1 MSESANMANDTSENH
16 VYPKVNVMAVESNGD
31 SDNTSCVSPNPS
43 FPQLE
48 ESVLQYWDANNT
60 FRKSIEYRPS
70 GKGSQNEFVFFDGPP
85 FANGL
90 PHYGHLLT
98 GYAKDVI
105 PRYQTMR
112 GRKVNR
118 VFGWDTHG
126 LPAELEAQKELGI
139 ESVEQIEKMGIAKF
153 NNACRSSV
161 LKYTN
166 EWQNYVHRQARWVD
180 FERGY
185 KTLNIPYM
193 ESVMW
198 AFKQLYDKGLAY
210 KGYRVLPYCPKD
222 QTPLSAHELRMDAD
236 VYQNRQDTTVSVA
249 VKLRDEEDAYA
260 VFWTTTPWTVPTNF
274 AIVVGADIDYVE
286 VRPTEGKFAGKKF
299 YIGKPLLGSYTK
311 ELGENYEVVR
321 ELKGAEMSGWRYY
334 PVFPYFASESALKEG
349 GTPGPNAFTIYTA
362 DYVDTSEGTGL
373 VHQAPYGEDDMN
385 TLNAHEIRSVDVLDA
400 GCKFTSDCPDYEGLY
415 VFDANLPILR
425 ALRAGDGPLAKM
437 PEDQRALLF
446 QEKSYVHSYPH
457 CWRCATPLIYKP
469 VSSWFVSVTKIK
481 ERLLELNQKINWIP
495 GNVKDGQFGKWLS
508 NARDWSISRN
518 RFWGSPIPVW
528 VSDDPKYPRVDVY
541 GSLEELKAD
550 FGDYPRD
557 DDGNVNMHR
566 PYIDRLTRPNP
577 DDPTGKSQMHRITD
591 VLDCWF
597 ESGSMPFAQFHYPFE
612 NKEFFEEHFPCDYIV
627 EYIGQT
633 RGWFYTL
640 HIMATALFD
649 RPAYKNVIC
658 HGIVLGSDGQ
668 KMSKHLRN
676 YPDVNG
682 VFNEYGS
689 DAMRWFLM
697 SSPILRGGNL
707 IVTADGIRDTVRQVM
722 LPIWSSYYFFTL
734 YANAANGGEGYN
746 ARRLRASEVS
756 GLCNMDRYLL
766 ARTRLLVE
774 RVEKCLN
781 EFAISDAC
789 AAVSDFIDVLTNW
802 YIRGSRDRFWNE
814 DETAFNTLY
823 TALEVFMRTIAPL
836 APMEAEAVW
845 RGLTG
850 GESVHL
856 ADWPYLVEPQTL
868 CDGEKNPKAGEVT
881 ELGAVLASD
890 DALVAAMDKVRE
902 VVSST
907 LSLRKAEQ
915 LRVRQPLANLTVVA
929 ENTDAVEPYEQVLER
944 ELNVKNV
951 TFCTLKDA
959 SEHGLK
965 IVHELKVNARAAGPR
980 LGKQVQF
987 ASKSSKSGDWHVDG
1001 SGAPVVQTPNGDVA
1015 LVDGEYELVNRVESS
1030 DAQAAANMAS
1040 AAMPTGGFVM
1050 LDTALTSDLLAEG
1063 YARDAIRVVQ
1073 DARKENGLDVTDRI
1087 ALTLSVPA
1095 SDVAKVEQ
1103 FRDLIAKETLATSFE
1118 VTEADSSA
1126 TELRVTLKRA

>member
-1 MSESANMANDTSENH
+1 MSKNN
-16 VYPKVNVMAVESNGD
+16 VYPKAAAGEQSANVA
-31 SDNTSCVSPNPS
+31 PNPS
-43 FPQLE
+43 FPKLE
-48 ESVLQYWDANNT
+48 ESVLDYWEKDDT
-60 FRKSIEYRPS
+60 FQKSIERRPS
-70 GKGSQNEFVFFDGPP
+70 GDHSQNEFVFFDGPP

-105 PRYQTMR
+105 PRYQTMK
-112 GRKVNR
+112 GHKVNR

-139 ESVEQIEKMGIAKF
+139 DKF
-153 NNACRSSV
+153 NDACRASV

-166 EWQNYVHRQARWVD
+166 EWKDYVHRQARWVD
-180 FERGY
+180 FEHGY

-210 KGYRVLPYCPKD
+210 QGYRVLPYCPKD

-236 VYQNRQDTTVSVA
+236 VYQDRQDTTVSVA

-299 YIGKPLLGSYTK
+299 YLGKPLLGSYAK
-311 ELGENYEVVR
+311 ELGENYEIVR
-321 ELKGAEMSGWRYY
+321 ELKGAEMEGWRYY
-334 PVFPYFASESALKEG
+334 PVFPYFAGDENAVEG
-349 GTPGPNAFTIYTA
+349 KVPGPEGYQIFTA
-362 DYVDTSEGTGL
+362 DYVDTVEGTGL

-385 TLNAHEIRSVDVLDA
+385 TLNAKGIKSVDVLDA
-400 GCKFTSDCPDYEGLY
+400 GCKFTSLCPDYEGMY
-415 VFDANLPILR
+415 VFDANKPILR
-425 ALRAGDGPLAKM
+425 NLRAGDGPLERI
-437 PEDQRALLF
+437 PEDQRAILF

-481 ERLLELNQKINWIP
+481 DRLLELNQQINWIP
-495 GNVKDGQFGKWLS
+495 GNVKDGQFGKWLA

-557 DDGNVNMHR
+557 HEGNVNMHR
-566 PYIDRLTRPNP
+566 PYIDELTRVNP
-577 DDPTGKSQMHRITD
+577 DDPTGKSHMHRISD
-591 VLDCWF
+591 VMDCWF
-597 ESGSMPFAQFHYPFE
+597 ESGSMSFAQYHYPFE
-612 NKEFFEEHFPCDYIV
+612 NKETFEQHFPCDYIV

-633 RGWFYTL
+633 RGWFYVQ

-649 RPAYKNVIC
+649 KPAFKNVIC

-682 VFNEYGS
+682 VFNDFGS

-722 LPIWSSYYFFTL
+722 LPVWSSYYFFTL
-734 YANAANGGEGYN
+734 YANAANNGAGFD
-746 ARRLRASEVS
+746 ARALHADEVAA
-756 GLCNMDRYLL
+756 LPEMDRYLL
-766 ARTRLLVE
+766 ARTRRLI
-774 RVEKCLN
+774 EKTQHSLDD
-781 EFAISDAC
+781 FLISDAC
-789 AAVSDFIDVLTNW
+789 EAVSDFIDMLTNW
-802 YIRGSRDRFWNE
+802 YIRNNRDRFWNE
-814 DETAFNTLY
+814 DANAFNTLY
-823 TALEVFMRTIAPL
+823 TVLEAFMRVIAPL

-856 ADWPYLVEPQTL
+856 ADWPFLADEQT
-868 CDGEKNPKAGEVT
+868 GEAS
-881 ELGAVLASD
+881 ELGRVLVD
-890 DALVAAMDKVRE
+890 DPALVDAMEKVRE
-902 VVSST
+902 VVSGT
-907 LSLRKAEQ
+907 LSMRKTKQ
-915 LRVRQPLANLTVVA
+915 IRVRQPLSKLTVVV
-929 ENTDAVEPYEQVLER
+929 ENTAAVAAYDEILKS

-951 TFCTLKDA
+951 ELCTLEDA
-959 SEHGLK
+959 EAQGLK
-965 IVHELKVNARAAGPR
+965 IINELRVNARVAGKR
-980 LGKQVQF
+980 LRKDVQF
-987 ASKSSKSGDWHVDG
+987 AIKASKSGAWHVNAE
-1001 SGAPVVQTPNGDVA
+1001 GAPVCETPNGEIV
-1015 LVDGEYELVNRVESS
+1015 LEEGEYELINSVEEKN
-1030 DAQAAANMAS
+1030 AEEAANSVS
-1040 AAMPTGGFVM
+1040 AALPTGGFVI
-1050 LDTALTSDLLAEG
+1050 LDTELNDDLIAEG
-1063 YARDAIRVVQ
+1063 YARDVVRAVQ
-1073 DARKENGLDVTDRI
+1073 DARKAADLQISDRI
-1087 ALTLSVPA
+1087 ALKLVVPA
-1095 SDVAKVEQ
+1095 EDVAKVEQ
-1103 FRDLIAKETLATSFE
+1103 FKKLVSSETLATSFE
-1118 VTEADSSA
+1118 VTAGD
-1126 TELRVTLKRA
+1126 ELNVEVAKA

>member
-1 MSESANMANDTSENH
+1 MVSETTDH
-16 VYPKVNVMAVESNGD
+16 VYPKASTGEQSANVA
-31 SDNTSCVSPNPS
+31 PNPN

-48 ESVLQYWDANNT
+48 QSVLDYWDTDDT
-60 FRKSIEYRPS
+60 FNKSVERRPS
-70 GKGSQNEFVFFDGPP
+70 GDHSQNEFVFFDGPP

-105 PRYQTMR
+105 PRYQTMK
-112 GRKVNR
+112 GHKVNR

-139 ESVEQIEKMGIAKF
+139 DSVDDINKMGIAKF
-153 NNACRSSV
+153 NDACRASV

-166 EWQNYVHRQARWVD
+166 EWREYVHRQGRWVD
-180 FERGY
+180 FDHGY
-185 KTLNIPYM
+185 KTLNTPYM

-222 QTPLSAHELRMDAD
+222 RTPLSNHELRMDAD
-236 VYQNRQDTTVSVA
+236 VYQDRQDTTVSVA
-249 VKLRDEEDAYA
+249 VKLRDEDDAYA
-260 VFWTTTPWTVPTNF
+260 VFWTTTPWTVPTNL

-286 VRPTEGKFAGKKF
+286 VRPTQGKFAGKKF
-299 YIGKPLLGSYTK
+299 YIGKPRLEAYAK
-311 ELGENYEVVR
+311 ELGDDYEIVR
-321 ELKGAEMSGWRYY
+321 ELKGAEMEGWRYW
-334 PVFPYFASESALKEG
+334 PVFPYFADDKALAEG
-349 GTPGPNAFTIYTA
+349 GTPGPNAFQIFTA
-362 DYVDTSEGTGL
+362 DYVDTVEGSGL

-385 TLNAHEIRSVDVLDA
+385 TLNAKGIKSVDVLDEA
-400 GCKFTSDCPDYEGLY
+400 CVFNALAPDYEGMY

-425 ALRAGDGPLAKM
+425 NLRAGDGPLARI
-437 PEDQRALLF
+437 PEEHRALLF

-457 CWRCATPLIYKP
+457 CWRCGTPLIYKP

-481 ERLLELNQKINWIP
+481 DRLLKHNQEINWIP
-495 GNVKDGQFGKWLS
+495 SNVKDGQFGKWLA

-541 GSLEELKAD
+541 GSLDELKAD

-557 DDGNVNMHR
+557 DKGEINMHR

-577 DDPTGKSQMHRITD
+577 DDPTGKSHMHRITD

-612 NKEFFEEHFPCDYIV
+612 NKEYFEQHFPCDYVV

-649 RPAYKNVIC
+649 KPAFKNVIC

-682 VFNEYGS
+682 VFDKFGS

-722 LPIWSSYYFFTL
+722 LPVWSSYYFFTL
-734 YANAANGGEGYN
+734 YANAANGGKGFD
-746 ARRLRASEVS
+746 ARLLRADEVD
-756 GLCNMDRYLL
+756 GLPRMDQYLL

-774 RVEKCLN
+774 RVEKSLDD
-781 EFAISDAC
+781 FAISDAC
-789 AAVSDFIDVLTNW
+789 EAVTDFIDVLTNW
-802 YIRGSRDRFWNE
+802 YIRNTRDRFWNE
-814 DETAFNTLY
+814 DENAFNTLY
-823 TALEVFMRTIAPL
+823 TVLETFMRALAPL
-836 APMEAEAVW
+836 APMEAETVW

-856 ADWPYLVEPQTL
+856 ADWPFLTDEKTGEP
-868 CDGEKNPKAGEVT
+868 T
-881 ELGAVLASD
+881 ELGLVLKAN
-890 DALVAAMDKVRE
+890 DALVSAMDQVRE
-902 VVSST
+902 VVSAT

-915 LRVRQPLANLTVVA
+915 IRVRQPLSKLTVVVA
-929 ENTDAVEPYEQVLER
+929 DPEAVEDYVEILKS
-944 ELNVKNV
+944 ELNVKSV
-951 TFCTLKDA
+951 DFSTLEDA
-959 SEHGLK
+959 PEHGLK
-965 IVHELKVNARAAGPR
+965 IIHQLKVNARAAGPR

-987 ASKSSKSGDWHVDG
+987 AIKASKTGAWHVDAAT
-1001 SGAPVVQTPNGDVA
+1001 GAPVVETPNGDIA
-1015 LVDGEYELVNRVESS
+1015 LENGEFEVINRVEEQ
-1030 DAQAAANMAS
+1030 DAKQAANS
-1040 AAMPTGGFVM
+1040 VSSSLPSGGFVI
-1050 LDTALTSDLLAEG
+1050 LDTALDDDLLAEG
-1063 YARDAIRVVQ
+1063 YARDAVRAVQ
-1073 DARKENGLDVTDRI
+1073 DARKEADFNISDRI
-1087 ALTLSVPA
+1087 VLTLTAP
-1095 SDVAKVEQ
+1095 VADAPKLEQ
-1103 FRDLIAKETLATSFE
+1103 FRDLIAHETLATTLDIKPSDTAKELE
-1118 VTEADSSA
+1118 VAVA
-1126 TELRVTLKRA
+1126 KA

>member
-1 MSESANMANDTSENH
+1 MSKSTNH
-16 VYPKVNVMAVESNGD
+16 VYPKAAVGD
-31 SDNTSCVSPNPS
+31 QSASVAPNPS
-43 FPQLE
+43 FPKLE
-48 ESVLQYWDANNT
+48 EAVLEYWDKDDT
-60 FRKSIEYRPS
+60 FQQSIERRPS
-70 GKGSQNEFVFFDGPP
+70 GDHSQNEFVFFDGPP

-105 PRYQTMR
+105 PRYQTMK

-139 ESVEQIEKMGIAKF
+139 DSVDQVKELGIDKF
-153 NNACRSSV
+153 NDACRASV

-166 EWQNYVHRQARWVD
+166 EWQDYVHRQARWVD
-180 FERGY
+180 FEHGY

-210 KGYRVLPYCPKD
+210 QGYRVLPYCPKD

-236 VYQNRQDTTVSVA
+236 VYQDRQDTTVSVA
-249 VKLRDEEDAYA
+249 VRLRDEEDAYA

-286 VRPTEGKFAGKKF
+286 VRPTEGRFAGKKF
-299 YIGKPLLGSYTK
+299 YIGKPLLGSYEK

-321 ELKGAEMSGWRYY
+321 ELKGAEMEGWRYW
-334 PVFPYFASESALKEG
+334 PVFPYFSSDHAAEEG
-349 GTPGPNAFTIYTA
+349 NVPGPEGYQIFTA
-362 DYVDTSEGTGL
+362 DYVDTVEGTGL

-385 TLNAHEIRSVDVLDA
+385 TLNAKGIKSVDVLDA
-400 GCKFTSDCPDYEGLY
+400 GCRFTSLCPDYEGMY
-415 VFDANLPILR
+415 VFDANKPILR
-425 ALRAGDGPLAKM
+425 NLRNGDGPLARV
-437 PEDQRALLF
+437 PEEQRAILL

-481 ERLLELNQKINWIP
+481 GRLLELNQQINWIP
-495 GNVKDGQFGKWLS
+495 SNVKDGQFGKWLE

-557 DDGNVNMHR
+557 HEGNINMHR
-566 PYIDRLTRPNP
+566 PYIDELTRPNP
-577 DDPTGKSQMHRITD
+577 DDPTGQSHMRRIPD
-591 VLDCWF
+591 VMDCWF
-597 ESGSMPFAQFHYPFE
+597 ESGSMSFAQYHYPFE
-612 NKEFFEEHFPCDYIV
+612 NKEAFEQHFPCDYIV

-633 RGWFYTL
+633 RGWFYVL

-649 RPAYKNVIC
+649 KPAFKNVIC

-682 VFNEYGS
+682 VFDDFGS

-697 SSPILRGGNL
+697 GSPILRGGNL
-707 IVTADGIRDTVRQVM
+707 IVTAEGIRDTVRQVM
-722 LPIWSSYYFFTL
+722 LPVWSSYYFFTL
-734 YANAANGGEGYN
+734 YANAANGGAGYQ
-746 ARRLRASEVS
+746 ARALRADEVA
-756 GLCNMDRYLL
+756 GLLQMDRYLL

-774 RVEKCLN
+774 KTQQALD
-781 EFAISDAC
+781 EFYISDAC
-789 AAVSDFIDVLTNW
+789 DAVGDFIDVLTNW
-802 YIRGSRDRFWNE
+802 YIRNTRDRFWAG
-814 DETAFNTLY
+814 DEQAFNTLY
-823 TALEVFMRTIAPL
+823 TVLEAFMRALAPL

-856 ADWPYLVEPQTL
+856 ADWPFLVDETG
-868 CDGEKNPKAGEVT
+868 GEAS
-881 ELGAVLASD
+881 ELGRVLAAD
-890 DALVAAMDKVRE
+890 PALVAAMEKVRE
-902 VVSST
+902 VVSGT
-907 LSLRKAEQ
+907 LSMRKSAQ
-915 LRVRQPLANLTVVA
+915 IRVRQPLAKLTVVVDDP
-929 ENTDAVEPYEQVLER
+929 DAVAAYADILKS
-944 ELNVKNV
+944 ELNVKNIE
-951 TFCTLKDA
+951 FCTLDGA
-959 SEHGLK
+959 AAQGLK
-965 IVHELKVNARAAGPR
+965 IVNELKVNARAAGPR

-987 ASKSSKSGDWHVDG
+987 AIKASKSGDWHVDAAT
-1001 SGAPVVQTPNGDVA
+1001 GAPVVSTPSGDLA
-1015 LVDGEYELVNRVESS
+1015 LVEGEYELINRVEEEN
-1030 DAQAAANMAS
+1030 AHEAANSVS
-1040 AAMPTGGFVM
+1040 AALPTGGFVI
-1050 LDTALTSDLLAEG
+1050 LDTELNDDLIAEG
-1063 YARDAIRVVQ
+1063 YARDAIRAIQ
-1073 DARKENGLDVTDRI
+1073 DARKAANLDIADHI
-1087 ALTLSVPA
+1087 ALKLTVPA
-1095 SDVAKVEQ
+1095 ADVAKVEQ
-1103 FRDLIAKETLATSFE
+1103 FKELISGETLAASLE
-1118 VTEADSSA
+1118 VMAGAEGS
-1126 TELRVTLKRA
+1126 ELVVEVAKA

>member
-1 MSESANMANDTSENH
+1 MVSETTDH
-16 VYPKVNVMAVESNGD
+16 VYPKASTGEQSANVA
-31 SDNTSCVSPNPS
+31 PNPN

-48 ESVLQYWDANNT
+48 QSVLDYWDTDDT
-60 FRKSIEYRPS
+60 FNKSVERRPS
-70 GKGSQNEFVFFDGPP
+70 GDHSQNEFVFFDGPP

-105 PRYQTMR
+105 PRYQTMK
-112 GRKVNR
+112 GHKVNR

-139 ESVEQIEKMGIAKF
+139 DSVDDINKMGIAKF
-153 NNACRSSV
+153 NDACRASV

-166 EWQNYVHRQARWVD
+166 EWREYVHRQGRWVD
-180 FERGY
+180 FDHGY
-185 KTLNIPYM
+185 KTLNTPYM

-222 QTPLSAHELRMDAD
+222 RTPLSNHELRMDAD
-236 VYQNRQDTTVSVA
+236 VYQDRQDTTVSVA
-249 VKLRDEEDAYA
+249 VKLRDEDDAYA
-260 VFWTTTPWTVPTNF
+260 VFWTTTPWTVPTNL

-286 VRPTEGKFAGKKF
+286 VRPTQGKFAGKKF
-299 YIGKPLLGSYTK
+299 YIGKPRLEAYAK
-311 ELGENYEVVR
+311 ELGEDYEVVR
-321 ELKGAEMSGWRYY
+321 ELKGAEMEGWRYW
-334 PVFPYFASESALKEG
+334 PVFPYFADDKALAEG
-349 GTPGPNAFTIYTA
+349 GTPGPNAFQIFTA
-362 DYVDTSEGTGL
+362 DYVDTVEGSGL

-385 TLNAHEIRSVDVLDA
+385 TLNAKGIKSMDVLDEA
-400 GCKFTSDCPDYEGLY
+400 CVFNALTPDYEGMF

-425 ALRAGDGPLAKM
+425 NLRAGDGPLARI
-437 PEDQRALLF
+437 PEEHRALLF

-457 CWRCATPLIYKP
+457 CWRCGTPLIYKP

-481 ERLLELNQKINWIP
+481 DRLLKHNQEINWIP
-495 GNVKDGQFGKWLS
+495 ENVKDGQFGKWLA

-541 GSLEELKAD
+541 GSLDELKAD

-557 DDGNVNMHR
+557 DKGEINMHR
-566 PYIDRLTRPNP
+566 PYIDRLTRVNP
-577 DDPTGKSQMHRITD
+577 DDPTGKSHMHRITD

-612 NKEFFEEHFPCDYIV
+612 NKEYFEQHFPCDYVV

-649 RPAYKNVIC
+649 KPAFKNVIC

-682 VFNEYGS
+682 VFDKFGS

-707 IVTADGIRDTVRQVM
+707 IVTSDGIRDTVRQVM
-722 LPIWSSYYFFTL
+722 LPVWSSYYFFTL
-734 YANAANGGEGYN
+734 YANAANGGKGFD
-746 ARRLRASEVS
+746 ARRLRADEVE
-756 GLCNMDRYLL
+756 GLPRMDQYLL

-774 RVEKCLN
+774 RVEKSLDD
-781 EFAISDAC
+781 FAISDAC
-789 AAVSDFIDVLTNW
+789 EAVTDFIDVLTNW
-802 YIRGSRDRFWNE
+802 YIRNTRDRFWNE
-814 DETAFNTLY
+814 DENAFNTLY
-823 TALEVFMRTIAPL
+823 TVLETFMRVLAPL
-836 APMEAEAVW
+836 APMEAETVW

-856 ADWPYLVEPQTL
+856 EDWPFLADEKTGEP
-868 CDGEKNPKAGEVT
+868 T
-881 ELGAVLASD
+881 ELGLVLKAN
-890 DALVAAMDKVRE
+890 DALVSAMDQVRE
-902 VVSST
+902 VVSAS

-915 LRVRQPLANLTVVA
+915 IRVRQPLSKLTVVVA
-929 ENTDAVEPYEQVLER
+929 DPKAVEDYVEILKT
-944 ELNVKNV
+944 ELNVKSV
-951 TFCTLKDA
+951 DFSTLEDA
-959 SEHGLK
+959 PEHGLK
-965 IVHELKVNARAAGPR
+965 IIHQLKVNARAAGPR

-987 ASKSSKSGDWHVDG
+987 AIKASKTGAWHVDAAT
-1001 SGAPVVQTPNGDVA
+1001 GAPVVETPNGEIA
-1015 LVDGEYELVNRVESS
+1015 LEAGEFEVINRVEEQ
-1030 DAQAAANMAS
+1030 DAAEAANSVS
-1040 AAMPTGGFVM
+1040 AALPSGGFVI
-1050 LDTALTSDLLAEG
+1050 LDTALDDNLLAEG
-1063 YARDAIRVVQ
+1063 YARDAVRAVQ
-1073 DARKENGLDVTDRI
+1073 DARKEADFNIADRI
-1087 ALTLSVPA
+1087 VLTLTAPA
-1095 SDVAKVEQ
+1095 ADAPKLEQ
-1103 FRDLIAKETLATSFE
+1103 FRDLIAHETLATTLDIKPSDAAKELE
-1118 VTEADSSA
+1118 VTVAKA
-1126 TELRVTLKRA
+1126 